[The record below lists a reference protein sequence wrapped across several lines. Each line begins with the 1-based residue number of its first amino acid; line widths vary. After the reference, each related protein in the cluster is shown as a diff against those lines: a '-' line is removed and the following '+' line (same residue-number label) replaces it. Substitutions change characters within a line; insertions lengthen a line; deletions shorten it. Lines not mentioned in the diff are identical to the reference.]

1 MSKQN
6 SGFASM
12 SLEQRRAI
20 ARLGGQAA
28 HKKGTAHEWSTEEAR
43 LAGRKGGL
51 RRHGKSDDASVTV
64 AHRDEITRPFN
75 TQPGDPLVPPQRKLG
90 TA

>member
-51 RRHGKSDDASVTV
+51 RRHGKTDDASVTV
-64 AHRDEITRPFN
+64 AHREEITRPID
-75 TQPGDPLVPPQRKLG
+75 TPADPLVPPQRKLG
-90 TA
+90 NA

>member
-1 MSKQN
+1 
-6 SGFASM
+6 M

>member
-51 RRHGKSDDASVTV
+51 RRHGKTDDASVTV
-64 AHRDEITRPFN
+64 AHRDEITRPID
-75 TQPGDPLVPPQRKLG
+75 TQADPLTPPQRKLG
-90 TA
+90 NA

>member
-1 MSKQN
+1 
-6 SGFASM
+6 M

-51 RRHGKSDDASVTV
+51 RRHGKTDDASVTV
-64 AHRDEITRPFN
+64 AHRDEITRPID
-75 TQPGDPLVPPQRKLG
+75 TQADPLVPPQRKLG
-90 TA
+90 NA

>member
-1 MSKQN
+1 
-6 SGFASM
+6 M

-51 RRHGKSDDASVTV
+51 RRHGKSDDANVTV

-75 TQPGDPLVPPQRKLG
+75 TQPDSPLVPPQRKLG
-90 TA
+90 NA

>member
-12 SLEQRRAI
+12 SLEQRRSI

-64 AHRDEITRPFN
+64 AHREEITPPFD
-75 TQPGDPLVPPQRKLG
+75 TPAAASLTPSEG
-90 TA
+90 